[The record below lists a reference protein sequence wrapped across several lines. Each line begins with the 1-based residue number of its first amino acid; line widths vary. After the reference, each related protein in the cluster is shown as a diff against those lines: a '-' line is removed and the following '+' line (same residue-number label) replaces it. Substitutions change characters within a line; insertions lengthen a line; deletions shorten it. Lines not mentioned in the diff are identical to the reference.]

1 VHVRPLGSG
10 LARLSLERHLPLRIG
25 DRALVRDPGSRALWG
40 LVVLDPSPP
49 ALGRRGAAMRRATE
63 LAEATGDPDLEAEV
77 ARRGLTRASF
87 LRRLGVGVESAAAA
101 PVTGSGVLRVGD
113 WLISDARASALRLQL
128 ARVVRE
134 QHAAAPLEPGV
145 PLTALAAALAVPDP
159 TIVAALVEPPLR
171 VEGGRV
177 AARPATQLPAEAEH
191 ALEALTAELEDQP
204 FMAPTADRLREL
216 RLDTR
221 TVAAAAKLGRLLRL
235 DDGIVLA
242 AGADR
247 LAVERLRELP
257 SPFTLSEARMRLNST
272 RRVMLPLLAHLD
284 RQRWTRRLPDDRRV
298 VTGPLGDTEAG

>member
-1 VHVRPLGSG
+1 
-10 LARLSLERHLPLRIG
+10 
-25 DRALVRDPGSRALWG
+25 
-40 LVVLDPSPP
+40 
-49 ALGRRGAAMRRATE
+49 
-63 LAEATGDPDLEAEV
+63 
-77 ARRGLTRASF
+77 
-87 LRRLGVGVESAAAA
+87 
-101 PVTGSGVLRVGD
+101 
-113 WLISDARASALRLQL
+113 
-128 ARVVRE
+128 
-134 QHAAAPLEPGV
+134 
-145 PLTALAAALAVPDP
+145 LAVPDP

-177 AARPATQLPAEAEH
+177 AARPATQLPAEAEY